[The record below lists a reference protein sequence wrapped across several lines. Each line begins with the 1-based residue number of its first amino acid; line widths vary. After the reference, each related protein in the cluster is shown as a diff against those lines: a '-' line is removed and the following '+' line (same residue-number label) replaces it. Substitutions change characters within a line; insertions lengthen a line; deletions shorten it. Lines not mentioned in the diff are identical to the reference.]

1 MKNNLSKRAAIV
13 LLAFVCAIL
22 FAGCGEKTIYGEVAG
37 VKTDA
42 QTGVFS
48 FILTQDGGEPITVVT
63 DENTHIFSWI
73 EGVSESDLRDGA
85 MEGIMVSVTGTTSR
99 SIMNA
104 TEVQIDHLLL
114 REAHTLADGTQIDIM
129 MGSSY
134 TFYCLEDGT
143 ELLMVR
149 NTIGPDNVHSG
160 TVESLDALPQEAQQ
174 KIKAYYDA
182 QGILYDVLATLEDAY
197 DAYCI
202 LRDDYSTYVLSQE
215 MVPTASSDEII
226 YFLTVVTTPDSRTN
240 GHTELRLGA
249 AFDKDTGE
257 VVPASDLFT
266 CEPDELIDRFAEI
279 CKVDDE
285 ALIAEMKANFKLEY
299 VVLFPDNLEITFPA
313 EALPEYGISHGMG
326 FDYSEE
332 VCALLQ
338 PWAIPNGSGLD

>member
-1 MKNNLSKRAAIV
+1 MKNSLSKRAAIV
-13 LLAFVCAIL
+13 LLAFVCSIL
-22 FAGCGEKTIYGEVAG
+22 FAGCGEKTIYGEVTG

-73 EGVSESDLRDGA
+73 EGLSESDLRDGA

-99 SIMNA
+99 STMNA
-104 TEVQIDHLLL
+104 TEVQIDHLLV
-114 REAHTLADGTQIDIM
+114 RDAYTLVDGTQIDIM
-129 MGSSY
+129 IGSCY

-149 NTIGPDNVHSG
+149 NSIGPDNVHSG
-160 TVESLDALPQEAQQ
+160 TVESLDALPQEAQR
-174 KIKAYYDA
+174 KIKDYFDA
-182 QGILYDVLATLEDAY
+182 QGILYDIFATLEDAY

-202 LRDDYSTYVLSQE
+202 QKDDYSTYVLSQE

-226 YFLTVVTTPDSRTN
+226 CFLTVVTTPDSGTN

-266 CEPDELIDRFAEI
+266 CEPDKLIDLLTEI

-285 ALIAEMKANFKLEY
+285 ALIAEMKSNFKPEY
-299 VVLFPDNLEITFPA
+299 VILFPDNLEITFPA

-332 VCALLQ
+332 VCTLLQ